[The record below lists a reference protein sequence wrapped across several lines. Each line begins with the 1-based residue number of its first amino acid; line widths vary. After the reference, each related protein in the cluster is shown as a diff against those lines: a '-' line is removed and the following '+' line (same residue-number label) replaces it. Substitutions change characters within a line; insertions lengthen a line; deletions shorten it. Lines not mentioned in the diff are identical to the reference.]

1 MLVLTYR
8 LLVARVGGVRAL
20 QSVREFIRGSQQH
33 LATIDAARTS
43 PPPSVLAPVDLTD
56 AAQVAGVMNIA
67 ARIGEILIANGTT
80 SSDAIAQIHT
90 VTSSYGLHYCHV
102 DITVN
107 TITMNTI
114 IGVDKRTPVNVF
126 RVVTMMSE
134 NYHKLQEADRLIRS
148 IRAGATP
155 PEMAERILDKID
167 NSPIPWRNTR
177 YLMGWLVM
185 GAAVAILL
193 GGDFLMAIVGGL
205 TSFLIMGFNKIL
217 SRNSLPYFFHCAIGG
232 FLATI
237 PAALFYEIAPLFGR
251 TVVPSQVI
259 AVGIVVL
266 LAGLTLVQSLLDG
279 VTGSPVTASARFFQ
293 TLLFTGGIV
302 AGVAIGLN
310 AWEMVG
316 LALPPLETLLGTP
329 TFGSAAWRIAGSTIA
344 SAAFAVT
351 CFAERPAVLVAAFT
365 AAAGTSIYYLFLIPI
380 GSGSLLATAM
390 LAVVVGLLGGL
401 IARRFLINPV
411 ITAVA
416 GVTPFLPGSMVYRGM
431 YAIMNEQMVVG
442 LTNLF
447 MAVGTC
453 MALAGGVVF
462 GEWVARRIR
471 SPQHY
476 IPYAA
481 FKRAGR
487 FTFQQIRRRRPPSAP
502 RS

>member
-1 MLVLTYR
+1 MAILGVSGCL
-8 LLVARVGGVRAL
+8 ARVEYVNL
-20 QSVREFIRGSQQH
+20 NSLWEFVRGSRQH
-33 LATIDAARTS
+33 VATIDAARTS
-43 PPPSVLAPVDLTD
+43 PPPSVLAPIDLTD
-56 AAQVAGVMNIA
+56 TAQVAGVMNIA

-107 TITMNTI
+107 TIMINTI
-114 IGVDKRTPVNVF
+114 IGVHKRTPVNVF

-148 IRAGATP
+148 IRSGATP
-155 PEMAERILDKID
+155 PELAEKILDDID

-177 YLMGWLVM
+177 YLAGWLVM
-185 GAAVAILL
+185 GASVAILL
-193 GGDFLMAIVGGL
+193 GGDLFMSAIGGL

-232 FLATI
+232 FLTTI
-237 PAALFYEIAPLFGR
+237 PAALFYELAPLIGK
-251 TVVPSQVI
+251 TIVPSQVI

-279 VTGSPVTASARFFQ
+279 VTGAPVTASARFFQ

-310 AWEMVG
+310 LWEMMG
-316 LALPPLETLLGTP
+316 LGLPPLETMLGAP
-329 TFGSAAWRIAGSTIA
+329 TFGGAAARIAGGTFA
-344 SAAFAVT
+344 SASFAVT
-351 CFAERPAVLVAAFT
+351 CFAERPAVVVAAFT
-365 AAAGTSIYYLFLIPI
+365 AAVGSSIYYLFLIPL
-380 GSGSLLATAM
+380 GSGTLMATAA
-390 LAVVVGLLGGL
+390 LASVVGLAGGL

-416 GVTPFLPGSMVYRGM
+416 GVTPFLPGSGVYRGM
-431 YAIMNEQMVVG
+431 YAMMNEQIVVG

-462 GEWVARRIR
+462 GEWVARRLR
-471 SPQHY
+471 SPKHY

-487 FTFQQIRRRRPPSAP
+487 FTFQQIRRRRPPGGL
-502 RS
+502 RH

>member
-1 MLVLTYR
+1 M
-8 LLVARVGGVRAL
+8 
-20 QSVREFIRGSQQH
+20 
-33 LATIDAARTS
+33 
-43 PPPSVLAPVDLTD
+43 LAPIDLTD
-56 AAQVAGVMNIA
+56 TAQVAGVMNIA

-107 TITMNTI
+107 TIMINTI
-114 IGVDKRTPVNVF
+114 IGVHKRTPVNVF

-148 IRAGATP
+148 IRSGATP
-155 PEMAERILDKID
+155 PELAEKILDDID

-177 YLMGWLVM
+177 YLAGWLVM
-185 GAAVAILL
+185 GAAIAILL
-193 GGDFLMAIVGGL
+193 GGDMFMSAIGGL

-232 FLATI
+232 FLTTI
-237 PAALFYEIAPLFGR
+237 PAALFYEFAPLIGR
-251 TVVPSQVI
+251 TIVPSQVI

-310 AWEMVG
+310 VWEMMG
-316 LALPPLETLLGTP
+316 LGLPPLETMLGTP
-329 TFGSAAWRIAGSTIA
+329 TFSGAAARIAGSTLA

-351 CFAERPAVLVAAFT
+351 CFAERPAVVVSAFT
-365 AAAGTSIYYLFLIPI
+365 AAAGSSMYYLFLIPL
-380 GSGSLLATAM
+380 GSGALMATAA
-390 LAVVVGLLGGL
+390 LAFVVGLAGGL

-416 GVTPFLPGSMVYRGM
+416 GVTPFLPGSGVYRGM
-431 YAIMNEQMVVG
+431 YAMMNEQIVVG

-462 GEWVARRIR
+462 GEWVARRLR

-476 IPYAA
+476 IPYDA

-487 FTFQQIRRRRPPSAP
+487 FTFQQIRRRRPPGGL
-502 RS
+502 RH